1 MSTMTLLELLKTLP
15 SDTRVGIW
23 DIDRKET
30 CPLPQHY
37 QSLANLP
44 FTKIRNSLDREVM
57 QAIPNNPGIL
67 IKVYDKNRLQRRT
80 MAMEIA
86 EEIKRRTQS

>member
-15 SDTRVGIW
+15 SDTRIGIW
-23 DIDRKET
+23 DIDRKNT

-37 QSLANLP
+37 QSLTNLP

-57 QAIPNNPGIL
+57 QAIPNDPGIL
-67 IKVYDKNRLQRRT
+67 IKIYDKDRLRLRT

-86 EEIKRRTQS
+86 EAIKRRTQT